1 MRELVC
7 DWEDMMP
14 TRSKQNQQKLREIER
29 VTARARASAD
39 RLFDGDLAKGFL
51 YWATDLHLDQTAS
64 SPTEEDLLGNI
75 TDGKDDLEL
84 DAYYVDD
91 DAMTVYLFQSK
102 YRSEPGNLL
111 MRDLASFLDVPTKLT
126 TPQILAEISNEKVLD
141 FAPTFRQLLL
151 EGYDLQLVYL
161 TTSRTTRPIRARAE
175 KWTTESLNLQVGGE
189 YISVGHSASIL
200 DIDSLVRIVDS
211 LSDMREVE
219 LTLAIDPSGYHEANS
234 GGFRCLIATLP
245 LAELATTF
253 DEHRY
258 AIFRH
263 NPRGPL
269 GSVAVNKGIRDTL
282 TDRHKRSLFQLMN
295 NGLSAV
301 CSGFAVATPR
311 RDGTVTQVTVK
322 DFQIVNGCQT
332 TYSIYD
338 HWRRG
343 GDFDDATV
351 TLKLVEDSSYQLR
364 HVISAASNRQSQ
376 MKDWDFLFDQSEQ
389 LRLQNEFK
397 NLDPPV
403 FYELRRGEYKYIA
416 GSPDSD
422 RATVKDIA
430 QTMWAFIGSPGEA
443 KDKLRDIPRSKD
455 LANGA
460 YRDVF
465 FPRVEAERLRLP
477 WTIHRRIQDEW
488 KKYVTAT
495 DGRGDEREHGRL
507 HILWLIGRS
516 LVKLNGSNQY
526 KAVPLAQVRQ
536 LTETMDE
543 WFPGHHT
550 VAVDTITHVVEVK
563 RDVAIETGRQL
574 SLRQLF
580 RSPAN
585 YESFIQRHDRLI
597 QQELTV
603 PAEGWTAA

>member
-1 MRELVC
+1 
-7 DWEDMMP
+7 MP
-14 TRSKQNQQKLREIER
+14 TRSKQSKLREIER

-39 RLFDGDLAKGFL
+39 RLFDGDLPKGFL

-91 DAMTVYLFQSK
+91 DALTVYLFQSK

-111 MRDLASFLDVPTKLT
+111 MKDLANFLDVPAKLT
-126 TPQILAEISNEKVLD
+126 TPQILAEISNESVLE
-141 FAPTFRQLLL
+141 FAPAFRQLLL

-161 TTSRTTRPIRARAE
+161 TTMRATPRLQARAE
-175 KWTTESLNLQVGGE
+175 TWSDQSLTLQVGGD
-189 YISVGHSASIL
+189 YISVSHSASIL

-211 LSDMREVE
+211 LSSIREVE

-234 GGFRCLIATLP
+234 GGFRCLIATLS
-245 LAELATTF
+245 LAELAKTF

-269 GSVAVNKGIRDTL
+269 GSVVVNKGIRDTL
-282 TDRHKRSLFQLMN
+282 ADPHKRSLFQLMN

-301 CSGFAVATPR
+301 CSGFSVAAPR
-311 RDGTVTQVTVK
+311 PDGSVSQATVK

-343 GDFDDATV
+343 GDLGDATV
-351 TLKLVEDSSYQLR
+351 TLKLVEDSSSQLR

-376 MKDWDFLFDQSEQ
+376 MKDWDFLFDQPEQ
-389 LRLQNEFK
+389 LRLQNDFK
-397 NLDPPV
+397 SLEPPV

-430 QTMWAFIGSPGEA
+430 QTMWAFVGSPGEA
-443 KDKLRDIPRSKD
+443 KDKLREIPRSKD
-455 LANGA
+455 RPTGA

-465 FPRVEAERLRLP
+465 FPGVEAERLRLP
-477 WTIHRRIQDEW
+477 WIIHRRIQDEW
-488 KKYVTAT
+488 KGYVTT
-495 DGRGDEREHGRL
+495 TEKQGDEREHGRL
-507 HILWLIGRS
+507 HILWLVGRS
-516 LVKLNGSNQY
+516 VIKSHGANRYQEM
-526 KAVPLAQVRQ
+526 PLTKVQL

-543 WFPGHHT
+543 WFPDYHK
-550 VAVDTITHVVEVK
+550 VAIDTITYVV
-563 RDVAIETGRQL
+563 DVQRGMAELDGRPL
-574 SLRQLF
+574 SLRQL
-580 RSPAN
+580 
-585 YESFIQRHDRLI
+585 LI
-597 QQELTV
+597 
-603 PAEGWTAA
+603 PS

>member
-1 MRELVC
+1 
-7 DWEDMMP
+7 MP

-219 LTLAIDPSGYHEANS
+219 LTLAIDRSGYHEAEA

-245 LAELATTF
+245 LVELAETF
-253 DEHRY
+253 EEHRY
-258 AIFRH
+258 AIFRD

-269 GSVAVNKGIRDTL
+269 GSVAVNKDIRDTL
-282 TDRHKRSLFQLMN
+282 ADPQRRSLFQFMN

-301 CSGFAVATPR
+301 CSGFAVTTPR
-311 RDGTVTQVTVK
+311 RGGSISRVTAK

-332 TYSIYD
+332 TYSVYD

-343 GDFDDATV
+343 GALDDASV
-351 TLKLVEDSSYQLR
+351 TLKLVESSQLR

-397 NLDPPV
+397 TLDPPV

-416 GSPDSD
+416 GSPDFD

-430 QTMWAFIGSPGEA
+430 QTMWAFIGFPGEA

-455 LANGA
+455 RPTGA

-465 FPRVEAERLRLP
+465 FPGVEAERLRLP
-477 WTIHRRIQDEW
+477 WIIHRRIQDEW
-488 KKYVTAT
+488 KGYVTT
-495 DGRGDEREHGRL
+495 TEKQGDEREHGRL
-507 HILWLIGRS
+507 HILWLVGRS
-516 LVKLNGSNQY
+516 VIKSHGANRYQEM
-526 KAVPLAQVRQ
+526 PLTKVQV

-543 WFPGHHT
+543 WFPDYHK
-550 VAVDTITHVVEVK
+550 VAIDTITYVV
-563 RDVAIETGRQL
+563 DVQRGMAELDGRPL

-580 RSPAN
+580 RSAGN
-585 YESFIQRHDRLI
+585 YKYFIERHDRLI
-597 QQELTV
+597 QEHLAS
-603 PAEGWTAA
+603 PGSGSAAA